1 MKSRRGSWPVKS
13 AFAFT
18 VLVALVLVTPIL
30 LAAYAIAQ
38 QSDTLMGWLKR
49 AREGGTEVPDWVA
62 RLPIAAESMEWW
74 CRAGLSDPKAA
85 TQVEDAECRPR
96 VRPPYDFWRSTDTSA
111 VPIVLLAAGL
121 VCLDA

>member
-1 MKSRRGSWPVKS
+1 MARQS

-30 LAAYAIAQ
+30 LAVYAIAQ

-62 RLPIAAESMEWW
+62 RLPIAAESME
-74 CRAGLSDPKAA
+74 
-85 TQVEDAECRPR
+85 
-96 VRPPYDFWRSTDTSA
+96 
-111 VPIVLLAAGL
+111 
-121 VCLDA
+121 